1 MLGNF
6 EIRKNDLN
14 LKPDIT
20 NISDFSSI
28 CSVLFCKNDFQFN
41 ALADFLNLTVW
52 NQSVAYGYVFPLH
65 GLVESTRNSE
75 DVELREGRD
84 NRRVKTREGKYRFQ
98 LGIVCDI
105 DYYIRIKSYE
115 GRELKCFLGDIN
127 GNLIGYKVGSTV
139 KPLTIDSI
147 YVQRIEIGSNQPA
160 WTLIT
165 LDLNNSLEV
174 NYSVKPTFNFES
186 IYNLTVDIQSL
197 TLADANSIIF
207 NVVDSCSEGIEG
219 LISANFSISD
229 NVNGS
234 IAISTFTE
242 IGNGSYRIDAAEDFY
257 AGSLQLISSEYNAL
271 ETYSFVVPQY
281 NPAQYNNSQYKV
293 S

>member
-6 EIRKNDLN
+6 EIRKNDLS
-14 LKPDIT
+14 LKPGIT
-20 NISDFSSI
+20 NTSDFSSI
-28 CSVLFCKNDFQFN
+28 CSVLFCLNNFQFN
-41 ALADFLNLTVW
+41 ALPDFSNLTVW

-105 DYYIRIKSYE
+105 DYYIRLKSYE

-127 GNLIGYKVGSTV
+127 NNLIGYKVDTTV

-147 YVQRIEIGSNQPA
+147 YVSRIEIGSNQPA

-165 LDLNNSLEV
+165 LDLNNPLEV

-186 IYNLTVDIQSL
+186 IFNLAVDIQNL
-197 TLADANSIIF
+197 TQVDSDSMTF
-207 NVVDSCSEGIEG
+207 DVVDACGEGITG
-219 LISANFSISD
+219 LIAANFSISD

-234 IAISTFTE
+234 IAISLLTE
-242 IGNGSYRIDAAEDFY
+242 IGGGAYRIDGAENFY
-257 AGSLQLISSEYNAL
+257 AGTLRLISSNYNAF
-271 ETYSFVVPQY
+271 EPYSFSVPQY
-281 NPAQYNNSQYKV
+281 NPTRYNNTQYKV